1 VVKQVL
7 SGSLAVAHDIV
18 NDVRDAISSLDE
30 SSIKKTVAL
39 LRDAKKSNRK
49 VFVMGEGPSGLV
61 ARALAMRLAEL
72 SYNVFVIGET
82 ITSAVEQGDLFIAIT
97 GSGKTPL
104 VLEAAKIAK
113 EKAGAKI
120 VAITAS
126 ENSPISE
133 VTDSLVV
140 IKTKSTES
148 DDEDSYL
155 SKQLTG
161 SYISPKRTV
170 FELAASC
177 ILEAIVCELSSRGS
191 K

>member
-1 VVKQVL
+1 MAQGVL
-7 SGSLAVAHDIV
+7 NEI
-18 NDVRDAISSLDE
+18 RDAINSLE
-30 SSIKKTVAL
+30 GKRVNKIVTL
-39 LRDAKKSNRK
+39 LRDAKKNNRK

-82 ITSAVEQGDLFIAIT
+82 ITSSVEQGDLFIAIT

-113 EKAGAKI
+113 EKAGARI
-120 VAITAS
+120 VTITTS
-126 ENSPISE
+126 EDSPMAE
-133 VTDSLVV
+133 AADTLLV
-140 IKTKSTES
+140 IKTKSTETG
-148 DDEDSYL
+148 DEDSYL

-161 SYISPKRTV
+161 SYISSNRTV

-177 ILEAIVCELSSRGS
+177 ILEAIATELSSQS
-191 K
+191 AK